1 MDRPRIR
8 KTRGWIRHHNYNSTC
23 GGSQIRAAGS
33 KIGGVGSQII
43 GAGSQIRGAGS
54 QIRGAGS
61 QNRGAGSQNRGAG
74 SQNRGAGSETRRDP
88 AEFNHCIHV
97 YKTKTQD
104 TRANPNSWQTHL
116 LRKRWDTG
124 LLRAL
129 SLGIVMMMYTRYKY
143 THIYTHIHIYIHV
156 YIPGVISRG

>member
-33 KIGGVGSQII
+33 KIGGVGSQIK
-43 GAGSQIRGAGS
+43 GAGS

-74 SQNRGAGSETRRDP
+74 SQNRGAGSETRLNLTTEFRVSAFENIP
-88 AEFNHCIHV
+88 KAEMAPSHIGQPIIAQH
-97 YKTKTQD
+97 Y
-104 TRANPNSWQTHL
+104 HL
-116 LRKRWDTG
+116 LVSRNT
-124 LLRAL
+124 L
-129 SLGIVMMMYTRYKY
+129 
-143 THIYTHIHIYIHV
+143 YI
-156 YIPGVISRG
+156 